1 MNKRFKPEI
10 GQIFY
15 FIPWSLSPS
24 AIQFDEHNAMS
35 LMLVSLMNCY
45 ETEEEAQF
53 AAEKI
58 RVRIDLQRLAD
69 AANEAELAITGDD
82 PTVWDTINSH
92 YYIYW
97 DCESECLEVLFE
109 WDQRADLIYFPSA
122 EAAQDAIKQLGAER
136 IARYLFDIDP
146 AQFEDKDGG
155 ADE

>member
-15 FIPWSLSPS
+15 FVPWSLSPS

-45 ETEEEAQF
+45 ETEEEARF
-53 AAEKI
+53 VAEKI
-58 RVRIDLQRLAD
+58 RVRIDLQRLSD
-69 AANEAELAITGDD
+69 AANDAELAATGDD

-97 DCESECLEVLFE
+97 DCENECLEVLFE

-136 IARYLFDIDP
+136 IARYLFDVEP
-146 AQFEDKDGG
+146 AQSEDKDGG